1 VGRFRCVVAM
11 SLGLSTANRSVL
23 STPQRGVLGRSGGS
37 GAWQS
42 LSAGSDTAKT
52 LRAPRAP
59 LDDLASWLRIERKDS
74 LRTRLRALDGDKLVL
89 HHPKSGRYHIPRKA
103 SGRSTRRTWPAPC
116 SRGEDPLKGPKSGRY
131 TRSSRPF
138 RSDGLREGLAG
149 ATPRPPVGDEVRR
162 RAPRG
167 SLIG

>member
-1 VGRFRCVVAM
+1 MCRRH
-11 SLGLSTANRSVL
+11 VL
-23 STPQRGVLGRSGGS
+23 RLIDCESERPKHAPEEVLGRSGGS

-89 HHPKSGRYHIPRKA
+89 HHPKSGRYHIP
-103 SGRSTRRTWPAPC
+103 
-116 SRGEDPLKGPKSGRY
+116 EKGVRY
-131 TRSSRPF
+131 VDKKNLARP
-138 RSDGLREGLAG
+138 
-149 ATPRPPVGDEVRR
+149 V
-162 RAPRG
+162 
-167 SLIG
+167 